1 MKLSRV
7 LSIALASA
15 VLLGSIA
22 QAQPSATVLSSPTQL
37 RSYRAAVTA
46 LVPAAS
52 ATDIFT
58 IAGASGKTITVR
70 TLHCDGSADGAQGVV
85 LSVVKRST
93 LDTGGTSTAPTAIQL
108 NPVQAAASATLKAY
122 TANPTLGTA
131 VATLAVGIMATTV
144 ASPAFNNVGVT
155 FDFTNQ
161 NLFITS
167 ATAQVSVNANATTF
181 NNNSKVNCWAEW
193 SEQ

>member
-7 LSIALASA
+7 LSLAVAAALLTGPIAE
-15 VLLGSIA
+15 
-22 QAQPSATVLSSPTQL
+22 AQPTATVYSTPTQL

-58 IAGASGKTITVR
+58 IAGAAGKTITVR
-70 TLHCDGSADGAQGVV
+70 TLHCDGAADGAQGVV

-93 LDTGGTSTAPTAIQL
+93 LDTGGTSTAPTAIPL
-108 NPVQAAASATLKAY
+108 NPVQAAASAALKAY
-122 TANPTLGTA
+122 TVNPTLGTS

-144 ASPAFNNVGVT
+144 ASPAFNNSGVT

-167 ATAQVSVNANATTF
+167 STGQVAVNANATTF